1 MMSSSASG
9 SPLGPPTLQTVRG
22 GGLRMRTHLLLLIV
36 TALVPVILFSA
47 GMMFVHAERERS
59 ALHARLEENA
69 AQLAALVNSQLK
81 QTVAGLQTLGR
92 SDALTHHDL
101 RAFHALAGRLVRA
114 NQQWENLHL
123 LSPGGEQLIN
133 AGMPFGTA
141 LPPLNRPDLPAKAAE
156 SRQPLVSD
164 LAQATVADH
173 RLTMIYVPIVQ
184 PTGAVQ
190 YIIAVAIEP
199 TKWRKVLESQV
210 ETGMHAVLLD
220 PQSEVITSTYPDDP
234 APMAGGIR
242 NVSFHANAV
251 GSASDTAHLDTLY
264 GLDAYVASR
273 KADFPGW
280 TVATFVPVEA
290 FDSPVRRS
298 AIALVAGFLVL
309 LLSGISLALLLG
321 RRTTNSLSELVASVR
336 AVASGHAPL
345 PMKNHLAE
353 VTQASQALTETAA
366 LLAARLRSEET
377 AHARLDAADRAK
389 NAFLALLGHEL
400 RNPLAPIRNAVQ
412 LMQQAG
418 LGSEAAQ
425 WATGVIDRQS
435 AHLARLVDD
444 LLDVTRIDH
453 GKIELR
459 KEVVDLRG
467 LLQGTVQDHRGVVEQ
482 AGVLL
487 TLDVPSTPV
496 LAHGDR
502 IRLAQI
508 IGNLLQN
515 ATKFT
520 ARGGRIVMR
529 VAQEG
534 PMAIVEVSD
543 NGAGISPDNLE
554 RIFELFA
561 QERPSGVGGNT
572 GLGIGLALT
581 RKLVELHGGTVRAA
595 SAGLGQGSTFR
606 IELPAVVV
614 APSEN
619 IVAET
624 TAIATDDAGARVLV
638 VDDNQDSADTL
649 SEMLSMTG
657 FSSTVAYG
665 GQAALHAVE
674 HEVPDAVLLDIG
686 LPDMSGYEV
695 CQRIRHSNMTRQPVL
710 IALTGW
716 GQDQDR
722 ALAMTAGFDAHL
734 TKPAD
739 PGALVA
745 MLKELL
751 ARRASV
757 SPIPLEQGI
766 AIKSV
771 RTEIMHF

>member
-9 SPLGPPTLQTVRG
+9 SPLGPPTPQTVRG
-22 GGLRMRTHLLLLIV
+22 GGLRMRTHLVLLIMI
-36 TALVPVILFSA
+36 ALVPVILFSA

-69 AQLAALVNSQLK
+69 AQLATLVNSQLK
-81 QTVAGLQTLGR
+81 QTVAGLQALGR
-92 SDALTHHDL
+92 SDALTRHDL

-114 NQQWENLHL
+114 NQQWANLHL

-133 AGMPFGTA
+133 AGLPFGTA

-156 SRQPLVSD
+156 ARQPLVSD
-164 LAQATVADH
+164 LARAAVADH

-190 YIIAVAIEP
+190 YIIAVAIES
-199 TKWRKVLESQV
+199 TQWRKVLESQV

-220 PQSEVITSTYPDDP
+220 PQSEVITSTYQDDS

-242 NVSFHANAV
+242 KVSFDANAV
-251 GSASDTAHLDTLY
+251 ERASGSAHLDTLY

-273 KADFPGW
+273 KVDLPGW

-298 AIALVAGFLVL
+298 AFTLVAGFLLL
-309 LLSGISLALLLG
+309 LLSGLSLALLLG
-321 RRTTNSLSELVASVR
+321 RRATNSLSELVASVR
-336 AVASGHAPL
+336 AVAGGGAPL
-345 PMKNHLAE
+345 PMKDHLAE

-377 AHARLDAADRAK
+377 AHARLEAADRAK

-425 WATGVIDRQS
+425 WATNVIDRQS

-487 TLDVPSTPV
+487 TLDVPSTAV

-508 IGNLLQN
+508 IGNLLHN

-520 ARGGRIVMR
+520 ARGGRIGMR

-614 APSEN
+614 APSEDT
-619 IVAET
+619 VADT
-624 TAIATDDAGARVLV
+624 TAPATDNAGARVLV
-638 VDDNQDSADTL
+638 VDDNRDSADTL
-649 SEMLSMTG
+649 SEMLALTG

-674 HEVPDAVLLDIG
+674 REVPDAVLLDIG

-695 CQRIRHSNMTRQPVL
+695 CQRIRQSNMTRQPVL

-751 ARRASV
+751 ARKESG
-757 SPIPLEQGI
+757 SPGSNTSSAVTAKEVLDLY
-766 AIKSV
+766 S
-771 RTEIMHF
+771 